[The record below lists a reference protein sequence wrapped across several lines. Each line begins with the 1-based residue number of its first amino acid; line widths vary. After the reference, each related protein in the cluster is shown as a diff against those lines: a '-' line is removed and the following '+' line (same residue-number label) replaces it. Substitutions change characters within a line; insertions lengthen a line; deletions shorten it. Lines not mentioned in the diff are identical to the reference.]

1 MCRYNHLHNLRF
13 QIIIYFCLC
22 YCLQAHMGSAF
33 KNRIYLKSD
42 RWKTPVFGEIRV
54 SCVPLSAWSCRKARL
69 PRNGIIAEHKMESV
83 VHAYHALM
91 FDSWVTVIFVLPLCE
106 KGQIMDSYASPLI
119 CIWILE
125 ISEIFHT
132 DVINKLHEFFREMT
146 RYNTANA

>member
-69 PRNGIIAEHKMESV
+69 PRNGIMIEYKQESV
-83 VHAYHALM
+83 VHERHALL
-91 FDSWVTVIFVLPLCE
+91 FDSWVTVIF
-106 KGQIMDSYASPLI
+106 ASPLWVREQTTDLRVSLLK
-119 CIWILE
+119 CIWDLE
-125 ISEIFHT
+125 IYEIPHT
-132 DVINKLHEFFREMT
+132 VFSNKLHEHFERK
-146 RYNTANA
+146 